1 MIADNYVITLDILM
15 HISDSMKLLCVTVH
29 TPAICGERLQCKLL
43 MDILQ
48 GKQGD
53 IVADPLKVTGSE
65 PDLALIHT
73 TKLPSICSVWR
84 TKSTQP
90 MGC

>member
-1 MIADNYVITLDILM
+1 MNAYFKFREAAM
-15 HISDSMKLLCVTVH
+15 CYSAH
-29 TPAICGERLQCKLL
+29 TCYMGGERLQCKLL

-48 GKQGD
+48 EKQGD

-73 TKLPSICSVWR
+73 TKLASICSVWR

>member
-1 MIADNYVITLDILM
+1 MY
-15 HISDSMKLLCVTVH
+15 ISGSLKWLYVTVH
-29 TPAICGERLQCKLL
+29 TAAGAAVVKLL

-65 PDLALIHT
+65 PDLALIHA
-73 TKLPSICSVWR
+73 TKLPSICNVWR
-84 TKSTQP
+84 TKSTQR